1 MTNRTGREQ
10 IMKRTAI
17 ILGIAAAMGV
27 VPSVAAAGNA
37 TAQLKPQL
45 KAQLKPQLAVQIFKP
60 QPASPAR
67 VTVARAT
74 TYRFSTHRISLL
86 RIQSR

>member
-1 MTNRTGREQ
+1 
-10 IMKRTAI
+10 MKRTAI

-37 TAQLKPQL
+37 RAQLKPQL
-45 KAQLKPQLAVQIFKP
+45 KPQLVVQILKP
-60 QPASPAR
+60 QPANPAR
-67 VTVARAT
+67 VTVARVSS
-74 TYRFSTHRISLL
+74 YRAGTHRISLL

>member
-1 MTNRTGREQ
+1 MTNQTGREQ

-17 ILGIAAAMGV
+17 TLGIAAAMGI
-27 VPSVAAAGNA
+27 VPSVASAGTT

-45 KAQLKPQLAVQIFKP
+45 KPQPVVQIFKP

-67 VTVARAT
+67 ITVARVSSHRAG
-74 TYRFSTHRISLL
+74 THRISLL